1 MTQPINVSEFTRIA
15 NDSFFSTRDI
25 VMDGKEAPSLGTL
38 GRHTITASQKQVNRD
53 TMTAFRN
60 AIESSYGD
68 LGVHAFDSVLGSRMA
83 FGKSLRAKDVQAVT
97 SLVPQM
103 ARKALENEI
112 VLLIQT
118 SPQYIRLD
126 TEQCP
131 QTLAKA
137 IVDYAYD
144 HDLVADNIYPKNT
157 TGERDMSAFFQN
169 AKACIQSGAS
179 KVIDSVLAARHGA
192 IPELEPVKAQAEK
205 RLIEKGFDYNVTS
218 VEDEVRKG
226 NIFPGM
232 RLSNGKNPMVFVKL
246 KDKGVEPGFIVK
258 YDWSNEDSANMLLD
272 VMGRLTRLTIAQ
284 HLLER
289 PGSRATQFLSKQS
302 WYHAGMSNS
311 DLAEQLAAH
320 PDAYLQIGL
329 YTGRG
334 ANEAIPGYTNFAAI
348 HVLKRD
354 LAVPGDNPVKAEF
367 RQKFPNLDP
376 QVFADSLMDAAHP
389 QTTADR
395 EQLLEVLSKMFQ
407 TLRDEITRPY
417 DVNDVESS
425 LEAFAHYAE
434 QHIVKLDYN
443 ESDSTMTGSYRT
455 PERTKLKQ
463 GTLYHH
469 FRTTTTKDAN
479 VGAVSEVLANDLMV
493 CTGIPSQELVLR
505 QGGWSD
511 GKPKLLLEGT
521 MAKGYKDLDNFLKDG
536 RLVNEDGSRL
546 ELQELGKY
554 KIMLLLFGDRDGVG
568 SKAQNKGCIGNQFFA
583 IDPGHSLE
591 GKKITFST
599 DFSFTADADFKNY
612 CIFDDAPRAE
622 KFRGVLEIRKNL
634 VKSFAPAFGLQDHVR
649 RNFAQ
654 YRRLADGLD
663 ESTAKEIRSRVDSM
677 EAEFTKRV
685 KDICDTFHSQ
695 LELYD
700 SIAGDGSDAA
710 RVRDAEAAIEAEATL
725 EKLASPTTCN
735 SAKGEVQLRHLEVAP
750 ADRKPATISRDA
762 VNGGYSISLAKVNQG
777 EGKDIIDKLALILSK
792 NPQHAALATHI
803 LDNAHVDANTKSI
816 DIHLDDA
823 QFQEFIHAFK
833 EEDVYR
839 LKHSAEFQTRP

>member
-15 NDSFFSTRDI
+15 SDSFFSTRDI
-25 VMDGKEAPSLGTL
+25 VLDGKKAPTLGTL
-38 GRHTITASQKQVNRD
+38 GRQTVTVSQKQINRD
-53 TMTAFRN
+53 TMEAFRS
-60 AIESSYGD
+60 AINSSYGN
-68 LGVHAFDSVLGSRMA
+68 LGINAFDSILGSRMA

-97 SLVPQM
+97 SLVPQL

-112 VLLIQT
+112 VLQLQT
-118 SPQYIRLD
+118 SPQYVRFD

-157 TGERDMSAFFQN
+157 AGDRDMNAFFQN
-169 AKACIQSGAS
+169 AKTCIQSGAS
-179 KVIDSVLAARHGA
+179 KVIDAVLAARNGA
-192 IPELEPVKAQAEK
+192 VPDLDPAKVKAEK
-205 RLIEKGFDYNVTS
+205 TLIEKGFDYNVTS

-258 YDWSNEDSANMLLD
+258 YDWSNEDSSNMLLD

-289 PGSRATQFLSKQS
+289 PGSRATQFLSNQA
-302 WYHAGMSNS
+302 WYHAGMSAS

-334 ANEAIPGYTNFAAI
+334 ASEAIPGYTHFAAI

-354 LAVPGDNPVKAEF
+354 LAAPGDNPVKTAF
-367 RQKFPNLDP
+367 RQQFPNLNP
-376 QVFADSLMDAAHP
+376 QVFADSLMNADHP

-395 EQLLEVLSKMFQ
+395 EQLFDVLSKMFQ

-417 DVNDVESS
+417 GDNDVESS
-425 LEAFAHYAE
+425 LEAFAHYGE

-443 ESDSTMTGSYRT
+443 ESDSTITGSYRT

-493 CTGIPSQELVLR
+493 STGIPSQELVLR

-546 ELQELGKY
+546 ALQDLGKY

-568 SKAQNKGCIGNQFFA
+568 SRAQNKGCIGNQFFA

-612 CIFDDAPRAE
+612 GIFDDSPRAE

-634 VKSFAPAFGLQDHVR
+634 VKSFTPTFELNDHVR
-649 RNFAQ
+649 QNFIQ
-654 YRRLADGLD
+654 YRRLAEKLD
-663 ESTAKEIRSRVDSM
+663 ESTAKEINSRVDSM

-695 LELYD
+695 LALYD
-700 SIAGDGSDAA
+700 SIAGDGTDPA

-725 EKLASPTTCN
+725 EKLASPTTCK
-735 SAKGEVQLRHLEVAP
+735 SAKGEVQLRHLEVSP
-750 ADRKPATISRDA
+750 ADRKPATITRDA
-762 VNGGYSISLAKVNQG
+762 VNGGYSISLGKVNQS
-777 EGKDIIDKLALILSK
+777 EGTDIINKLALILSK
-792 NPQHAALATHI
+792 NPQHAALATYI
-803 LDNAHVDANTKSI
+803 LDNAHVDAKEKTL
-816 DIHLDDA
+816 DLHLSDA

-839 LKHSAEFQTRP
+839 LKHSVEFQTRP